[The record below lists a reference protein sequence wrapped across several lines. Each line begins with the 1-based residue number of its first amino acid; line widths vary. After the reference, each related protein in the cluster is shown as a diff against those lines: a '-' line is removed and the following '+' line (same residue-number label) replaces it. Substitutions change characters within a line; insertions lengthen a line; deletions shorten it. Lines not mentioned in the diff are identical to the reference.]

1 MLIYLKE
8 DCFIITGWVNRK
20 IWLFMD
26 SDLQIYCQLTK
37 CDSCEWNGRSYRRTR
52 KADQSS
58 SLFLFS
64 DRSRQLRVVAF
75 LMTFP
80 WFTCWFTYFMKYLQN
95 VCDDT
100 RLKFR
105 CVSRIIRCRESLEL
119 LLHHYFQFFSWPSRI
134 TGASSNFY
142 FRVY

>member
-1 MLIYLKE
+1 MLIYLKQY
-8 DCFIITGWVNRK
+8 CFIITGWVNRK

-64 DRSRQLRVVAF
+64 GSSRQLRVTAF

-80 WFTCWFTYFMKYLQN
+80 WFTYWTNFMKYLQN
-95 VCDDT
+95 VCDEK
-100 RLKFR
+100 RLKLR
-105 CVSRIIRCRESLEL
+105 CVSRIIRCRESLSSCFITIFSFSAD
-119 LLHHYFQFFSWPSRI
+119 HHE
-134 TGASSNFY
+134 
-142 FRVY
+142 